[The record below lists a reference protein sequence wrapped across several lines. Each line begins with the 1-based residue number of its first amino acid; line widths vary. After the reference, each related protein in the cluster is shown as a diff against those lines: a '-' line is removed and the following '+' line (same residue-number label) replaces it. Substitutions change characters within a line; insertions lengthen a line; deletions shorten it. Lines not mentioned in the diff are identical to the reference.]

1 MQIYTHTGTARTA
14 FHIVK
19 PLHRQHA
26 SSQRGLTLV
35 ELMVGIAI
43 GLLVVAVAM
52 GAMMVS
58 RGVSGTVSDASN
70 IQQQAAYAMRVIG
83 QQVRQAGSLYLN
95 LSPGTTTV
103 EDAYMEPVAFES
115 KADASGGNSFDPK
128 GNTLTGTATSMTVGY
143 RRYTE
148 DVYINA
154 TPISLA
160 RNCVGA
166 PDDASTDMMV
176 ENIFEL
182 DGTKLVCGGNSAD
195 KQPIIDHVANAQVRY
210 IVQDTTTTPGN
221 PTTKTVDASS
231 VTSWDKVQAIEICL
245 VLYGSE
251 KIDLPT
257 GSTYIDCDGTTPI
270 DMSTLTGER
279 AKRMHLVFRNVFQLR
294 SQGLIGSVL

>member
-1 MQIYTHTGTARTA
+1 MQTYTSTARTI
-14 FHIVK
+14 FYDIK
-19 PLHRQHA
+19 LHRQHA
-26 SSQRGLTLV
+26 ANQRGMTLV

-52 GAMMVS
+52 GAMMIS
-58 RGVSGTVSDASN
+58 RNVSGTVSDASN

-115 KADASGGNSFDPK
+115 KADANGGNAFDPK
-128 GNTLTGTATSMTVGY
+128 ENTLTGTATSMTVGY
-143 RRYTE
+143 RRYAE
-148 DVYINA
+148 SVYINA

-166 PDDASTDMMV
+166 PGDTSTDMMI
-176 ENIFEL
+176 EDIFEIE
-182 DGTKLVCGGNSAD
+182 GTKLVCSGNGAD
-195 KQPIIDHVANAQVRY
+195 KQPIIDHVANAQMRY
-210 IVQDTTTTPGN
+210 IVQDITSTPGN
-221 PTTKTVDASS
+221 PKTKTVDATA
-231 VTSWDKVQAIEICL
+231 VTSWQQVQAIEVCL
-245 VLYGSE
+245 VLYGTES
-251 KIDLPT
+251 IDLPT
-257 GSTYIDCDGTTPI
+257 GSTYTDCDGTTAV

-279 AKRMHLVFRNVFQLR
+279 AKRMHLVFRSVFQLR